1 MKLVLDTNVV
11 LTGFRSRTGASA
23 ELLRQIRHGRAKML
37 ASVPLFVEYE
47 DVLSRPEHL
56 AAAQLTR
63 EDIATALDALASL
76 VTPVE
81 LFFLWRPQLRDADD
95 DMVLETAVNGGA
107 DALVTY
113 NQRDFAPASQFG
125 LMIARPL
132 EILERIR
139 R

>member
-113 NQRDFAPASQFG
+113 NQRDFAPASRFG